1 MKSCRAYLKSI
12 LPCILLLAAGLKAED
27 PTNYSLPLE
36 NFNPSVFAAAQSRFI
51 IQSDEETFNLPETPF
66 QKVER
71 NEASGASRRIT
82 LRTGDFREACTD
94 RADMKKHLQDTR
106 FLTIYSPEVRNL
118 AKKIPAHG
126 DPVRNTESFVFDYI
140 TKKTLG
146 VPLLPAENI
155 IRSRMGDCTEHTI
168 LTVSLLRSKGIPA
181 RALAGM
187 LLVPF
192 FNGKKNIFVYHMWA
206 EAFHD
211 GRWILVDATRPRD
224 IHPNRYIAFAYHSLQ
239 TEMPLSYFRA
249 ISAIR
254 KMRARLI

>member
-1 MKSCRAYLKSI
+1 MTSLSGRIKA
-12 LPCILLLAAGLKAED
+12 LLSGMLICWTASPAQD
-27 PTNYSLPLE
+27 PANYSVPLE
-36 NFNPSVFAAAQSRFI
+36 NFNPSVFEAAESRFI
-51 IQSDEETFNLPETPF
+51 LQSEEETFTLPPTPY
-66 QKVER
+66 QKIER

-82 LRTGDFREACTD
+82 VRTGDFREADTD
-94 RADMKKHLQDTR
+94 RTDIKKHLQDTR
-106 FLTIYSPEVRNL
+106 FLTMSSPEVKTL

-140 TKKTLG
+140 TNKTLG

-168 LTVSLLRSKGIPA
+168 LTISLLRSKGIPA
-181 RALAGM
+181 RAVVGM

-192 FNGKKNIFVYHMWA
+192 FNGKKNVFAYHMWA
-206 EAFHD
+206 EAFHN
-211 GRWILVDATRPRD
+211 GRWNLVDATRPGD

-254 KMRARLI
+254 KMRVTLI